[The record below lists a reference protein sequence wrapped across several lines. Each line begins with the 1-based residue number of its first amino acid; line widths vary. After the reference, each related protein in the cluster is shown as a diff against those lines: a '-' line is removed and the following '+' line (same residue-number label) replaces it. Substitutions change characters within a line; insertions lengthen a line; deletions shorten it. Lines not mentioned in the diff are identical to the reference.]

1 MYRGTTPTLQFYLDF
16 LLEDEKE
23 VFITFDQNNKTVLEK
38 SIDEIEKSISDDG
51 NTILSFKMTQKETL
65 LFDEETIEMQIRI
78 KFENGEAIASN
89 IFKTYINDILKGGEI

>member
-23 VFITFDQNNKTVLEK
+23 VFITFVQNNKIVLEK
-38 SIDEIEKSISDDG
+38 SINEIEKSVADDG

>member
-23 VFITFDQNNKTVLEK
+23 VFITFVQNNKTVLEK
-38 SIDEIEKSISDDG
+38 SINEIEKSVAYDG

>member
-23 VFITFDQNNKTVLEK
+23 VFITFEQNNKTVLEK
-38 SIDEIEKSISDDG
+38 SIAEIGKSVADNG

>member
-23 VFITFDQNNKTVLEK
+23 VFITFEQNNKTVLEK
-38 SIDEIEKSISDDG
+38 SIAEIEKSVADNG

>member
-16 LLEDEKE
+16 LLEYEKE
-23 VFITFDQNNKTVLEK
+23 VFITFVQNNKTVLEK
-38 SIDEIEKSISDDG
+38 SINEIEKSVADDG

>member
-23 VFITFDQNNKTVLEK
+23 IFITFDQNNKTVLEK
-38 SIDEIEKSISDDG
+38 SIDEIEKSVADDG

>member
-23 VFITFDQNNKTVLEK
+23 VFITFVQNNKIVLEK
-38 SIDEIEKSISDDG
+38 SIDEIEKSVADDG

-89 IFKTYINDILKGGEI
+89 IFKTYINDILRGGEI

>member
-23 VFITFDQNNKTVLEK
+23 IFITFVQNNKTVLEK
-38 SIDEIEKSISDDG
+38 SIDEIEKSVADDG